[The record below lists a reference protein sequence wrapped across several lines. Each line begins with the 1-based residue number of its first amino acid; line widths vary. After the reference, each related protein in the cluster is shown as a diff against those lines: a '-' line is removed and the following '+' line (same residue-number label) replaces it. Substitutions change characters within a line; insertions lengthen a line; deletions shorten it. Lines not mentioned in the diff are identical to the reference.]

1 MKRNYYY
8 LFQALID
15 LPFGV
20 LLFIA
25 PSVVFKL
32 QFTDLFVMND
42 YIDTIS
48 RAYGSV
54 LIAVGTANLL
64 HSVHRTTKDGF
75 YLVLMGLVGGTI
87 YVFVHARAMMLGIM
101 NPASSGTLVL
111 VAILAIWSLFIL
123 LRKRSE
129 NA

>member
-1 MKRNYYY
+1 MKKNYYF

-20 LLFIA
+20 LLLFV

-32 QFTDLFVMND
+32 QFTDLFVMNE
-42 YIDTIS
+42 YIDTVS

-64 HSVHRTTKDGF
+64 HAIPRTTRDGF

-87 YVFVHARAMMLGIM
+87 YVFVHARAMVQGIM
-101 NPASSGTLVL
+101 SSASSGTLVF
-111 VAILAIWSLFIL
+111 VAILALWSLFIL
-123 LRKRSE
+123 LRKKDL